1 MKKLL
6 LNFADWTHTEDR
18 RKHNL
23 PGGIGYYRII
33 KISEQIKGHEVKVVG
48 KEITHFGDTM
58 EQNWD
63 NIFKEYDVFWT
74 SYFADAENAAC
85 MYYHAQ
91 KHGKKVVIDIDDNYL
106 DVPESNLLYDKMK
119 KGKYDRAI
127 MSTILS
133 FADVITAS
141 TEPLK
146 DKLQDHFKRVHGLDK
161 TIVVL
166 PNCKDKKDWDYE
178 PIAKDPN
185 KVIIGY
191 TGSNSHKD
199 DLQMIMPTVAKLMN
213 KYPHVH
219 FEVIGSVPKPEIKEY
234 FGRAGFTDD
243 SLNRLHMKPAT
254 STFVEYPKYLSEQPW
269 DIGIAPLVDTP
280 FTRSKSHIKWL
291 EYSMYKIPTIA
302 SRVYPYFMDI
312 DNVQTIDDG
321 ETGVLCTPD
330 EWEKK
335 LEKLITDKEYRERI
349 GANAYKYVTEEMQ
362 YKDSKISGRIKDF
375 LSKF

>member
-1 MKKLL
+1 MKIL
-6 LNFADWTHTEDR
+6 FAYADWTHTADR
-18 RKHNL
+18 KKFNTY
-23 PGGIGYYRII
+23 GGIGYYRTI
-33 KISEQIKGHEVKVVG
+33 KISELVSGQEVKVVG

-85 MYYHAQ
+85 MYYHAE

-106 DVPESNLLYDKMK
+106 DIPESNLLYEKMK
-119 KGKYDRAI
+119 AGKYDRAI

-133 FADVITAS
+133 FADVITTS

-146 DKLQDHFKRVHGLDK
+146 ARLYEHFKRVHGLEK

-166 PNCKDKKDWDYE
+166 PNCNDKKDWDYE
-178 PIAKDPN
+178 PIKKDES
-185 KVIIGY
+185 KVIMGY

-199 DLQMIMPTVAKLMN
+199 DLKMIMPAVAKLMN
-213 KYPHVH
+213 KYPNLY
-219 FEVIGSVPKPEIKEY
+219 FEVVGSVPKPLIKEY
-234 FGRAGFTDD
+234 FGGAGFTDD
-243 SLNRLHMKPAT
+243 SLNRLGMKPAT

-269 DIGIAPLVDTP
+269 DIGLAPLVDTA

-302 SRVYPYFMDI
+302 SRVYPYFVDI
-312 DNVQTIDDG
+312 DDKQTIDDG
-321 ETGVLCTPD
+321 ETGVLCKPN

-335 LEKLITDKEYRERI
+335 LEKLITDKSYRERI
-349 GANAYKYVTEEMQ
+349 GQNACKYVKEEMQ
-362 YKDSKISGRIKDF
+362 YKDSKISGRISDF